1 MAYGDIGAFTP
12 AESTYSRPG
21 MYGDALRAEAAKRA
35 NYLSQMDQFYA
46 QLEESQR
53 QFDEMLEFKESQW
66 EEELAFRRDR
76 MSLEDEWHED
86 AMTMKSREL
95 NLASRSQRAQASS
108 SADQLDFLRDMMK
121 EPFTGTPSRSIAPQ
135 GYSSMYDSETGYASE
150 QTPIKQEEGS
160 GYSDYDDIGDIGF
173 QTPKC
178 THCVDLRGI

>member
-1 MAYGDIGAFTP
+1 MAYGDIGIFTP
-12 AESTYSRPG
+12 AESAYSKPG

-76 MSLEDEWHED
+76 MSLEEEWHED
-86 AMTMKSREL
+86 EMALKSREL
-95 NLASRSQRAQASS
+95 NIASRAQRAQASS
-108 SADQLDFLRDMMK
+108 SADQLDFLREMMK

-135 GYSSMYDSETGYASE
+135 GYSDMYEPETGYEPE
-150 QTPIKQEEGS
+150 QSTITQDEGA

-173 QTPKC
+173 
-178 THCVDLRGI
+178 